1 MEESSRLY
9 TKEIRGDQYAQYWSV
24 GDQADH
30 SWPDV
35 LALLA
40 DTSPFVW

>member
-24 GDQADH
+24 ADRTNH
-30 SWPDV
+30 SWSDV
-35 LALLA
+35 LAFLG
-40 DTSPFVW
+40 DTSPFVC